1 MDITMQGQEG
11 EEGEEYPGTEEAMK
25 ESAKEGE
32 GASAAGAPPTVVVDE
47 AEKDKTT
54 AEGAAPSPADR
65 APSPAGR
72 SSQSSPSGTST
83 PRPTAIPIRP
93 ALMDR
98 PANDVSAPE
107 THEDAL
113 HAVDDKDERDKRG
126 LTKEQRDKLTE
137 LRKEQERARKERVD
151 KLTEKLLDRISV
163 WTETD
168 KGRDVTEAFR
178 QKMRLEV
185 EELKMESFGI
195 DICHA
200 VGQTYLSKG
209 STLLR
214 SQKFLGIGGFFSRL
228 RDKGTMVKDTWNTI
242 SSAMEAQAEM
252 EKMAKMEEEA
262 GEDWTEERKVEAE
275 RRVTG
280 KILTAA
286 WRGSKFEI
294 QDVLRSVCDNVLGDK
309 AVPLAKRLERA
320 QALVLIGDIFIKVRT
335 LLTFPLVGHR
345 EENLTNI
352 IHRRCGL
359 PTRRATT
366 SSSSSS
372 LPRRRSRTRTRRRA
386 RTRTSGGAPSPTT
399 RPTCAS
405 PRTKAPALLACCTWV
420 GLAC

>member
-1 MDITMQGQEG
+1 MDITMQEQDGQEG

-25 ESAKEGE
+25 ESAKEAE
-32 GASAAGAPPTVVVDE
+32 GTPAAGAPPTVVVDE
-47 AEKDKTT
+47 AEKSK
-54 AEGAAPSPADR
+54 AAAGGASPDSAGR

-72 SSQSSPSGTST
+72 SSHSSPSGTST

-98 PANDVSAPE
+98 PANEVSAQE
-107 THEDAL
+107 TSEAGAVHAAED
-113 HAVDDKDERDKRG
+113 KEERDKRG

-168 KGRDVTEAFR
+168 KGKDVTEAFR

-200 VGQTYLSKG
+200 IGQTYLSKG
-209 STLLR
+209 SNLLR

-294 QDVLRSVCDNVLGDK
+294 QDVLRSVCDNVIADK

-320 QALVLIGDIFIKVRT
+320 QALVLIGDIFSKVRT
-335 LLTFPLVGHR
+335 LLF
-345 EENLTNI
+345 
-352 IHRRCGL
+352 L
-359 PTRRATT
+359 P
-366 SSSSSS
+366 
-372 LPRRRSRTRTRRRA
+372 
-386 RTRTSGGAPSPTT
+386 
-399 RPTCAS
+399 
-405 PRTKAPALLACCTWV
+405 
-420 GLAC
+420 